1 MKSVVYLLP
10 HQDDEIF
17 ALPLIFRYKDYEHIF
32 IVLTNGA
39 SQGKSAQS
47 LIRSSEFRKS
57 LEILNK
63 FGIKGQ
69 LYLFGSENNIRD
81 GYLHADFSK
90 NCYTQLS
97 KQFEALKP
105 QIVIAPCYEGGHQ
118 DHDAAARIAEG
129 YSRKLESDLV
139 FFSTYR
145 SASRFL
151 PLFSTMN
158 PQKKSEKINFSRFL
172 ISTLAMRLIANYK
185 SQFRTFLGLGLPI
198 LYHSFFRNYYT
209 AISPQIEYS
218 DPHLYEQRRK
228 ADTRL
233 VMANLQ
239 LIEAYFEE

>member
-17 ALPLIFRYKDYEHIF
+17 ALPLIFKYIDYEHHF

-39 SQGKSAQS
+39 GQGKPAQS
-47 LIRSSEFRKS
+47 LTRNSEFIKS
-57 LEILNK
+57 LEILK
-63 FGIKGQ
+63 RFGIESQ
-69 LYLFGSENNIRD
+69 LYTFGSENDIRD

-90 NCYTQLS
+90 DCYTQLS
-97 KQFEALKP
+97 KQFEVLKP
-105 QIVIAPCYEGGHQ
+105 QVVIAPCYEGGHQ

-129 YSRKLESDLV
+129 YSRKLGSDLV

-145 SASRFL
+145 SASKFF

-158 PQKKSEKINFSRFL
+158 PPKKSTKVNFSRFL
-172 ISTLAMRLIANYK
+172 VSTLAMRLIANYR
-185 SQFRTFLGLGLPI
+185 SQFRTFVGLGLPI
-198 LYHSFFRNYYT
+198 MYNCFFRSYYT

-228 ADTRL
+228 AETRA
-233 VMANLQ
+233 VTANLQ
-239 LIEAYFEE
+239 LIQKYFKG